1 MGEHNLEGVRFFAPK
16 EEEHV
21 PAPAPEAAA
30 RTKRPAP
37 DQAAGSKA
45 RKKEIAR
52 DGTKKPSR
60 LGRLFCWLS

>member
-37 DQAAGSKA
+37 KPA
-45 RKKEIAR
+45 KK
-52 DGTKKPSR
+52 K
-60 LGRLFCWLS
+60 